1 MRMIVS
7 RAKNS
12 DAGLGLG
19 SVLQVIFIVLKLCGL
34 IDWSWWWVM
43 SPTWISI
50 GILIVGFVVIVFA
63 RFFLDKRGRYY
74 L

>member
-1 MRMIVS
+1 MRMTVS

-50 GILIVGFVVIVFA
+50 GILIVGFVVIMIA